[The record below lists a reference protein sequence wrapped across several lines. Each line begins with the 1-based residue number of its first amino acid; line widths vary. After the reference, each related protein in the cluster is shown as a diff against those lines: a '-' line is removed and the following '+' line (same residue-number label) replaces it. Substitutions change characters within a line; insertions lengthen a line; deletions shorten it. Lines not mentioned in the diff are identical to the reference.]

1 MKAELKNKANFRG
14 ELTRFLDSAI
24 ALVARGGALTGG
36 GAGLYPGEEKRY
48 CVCHLGCSEEN
59 AMAEGRVRTG
69 LYRTWL
75 LAVLVFSLLAC
86 VGAPLFAAPGFSTG
100 PALARLSALGVEQVV
115 FATRLS
121 YDDPHW
127 YANIGYYC
135 DDVNHKAYAG
145 NGKPDESKLYL
156 LDAASGD
163 IRVLLDAEGGG
174 VRDPHVHYDGATI
187 LFSYRQRGTDC
198 YNLYELQ
205 ADGSGLRRVTDAP
218 YDDYEAAYLPDDDI
232 VFVSTRSMRWVGCWK
247 TQVGTLFRCDRN
259 GRNLRPL
266 SFNLEHD
273 NTPSVL
279 PDGRILYTR
288 WEYVDRSQVGYH
300 QLWTMNPDGTA
311 VMAYFGNQKHYPL
324 FIDARPIPGTN
335 ELLLIDSP
343 GHGRSDHRGHV
354 CTVTSQY
361 GPDDERGCRRITRNA
376 AFNDPAPIDES
387 SFLVASHKQ
396 ILLGNRVGDMV
407 PIVTHKGSAN
417 IHEPVLVR
425 RRPRERIVV
434 DQTDE
439 ALSTGRMFL
448 ANIYSG
454 RNMEGIRPGQIKKLL
469 ILEILPKPVNFS
481 GGMDLTSWLGTF
493 ILERVLGTVP
503 VEEDG
508 SAYFEVPAGRPVFF
522 VGLDA
527 NDLSVKRMQSF
538 TNVMPGETLGC
549 VGCHEP
555 RMQTPPSMAA
565 PIPMAAKRSPSRIE
579 PFRGLPD
586 VLDFRRHVQPILDSR
601 CVSCHS
607 YEKPEGRVA
616 LTDDLGLCW
625 SISYYTLLATDQ
637 VADGRNGLGNQK
649 PHTIGSSASKLMS
662 KIDGSHYDV
671 TLTPEE
677 WRTIWLWLESGAPY
691 AGTYAA
697 LRNAEDQGRQGLAHS
712 VFWSPV
718 LNQRCRQCHAPGK
731 QAPPLPAY
739 ISEEQRRALV
749 KKLQTAPH
757 ERIVREHDSRFSAH
771 VLLNMSR
778 PELSPLLL
786 GPLPRAA
793 GGWGTCPHEFQGTDD
808 PDYQAL
814 LTLMQDRKKQ
824 YDQVPRYGMSGFKPN
839 AQYVREMKK
848 FGVLPAQFDLN
859 RDPID
864 IFEIEQRYWQLFWY
878 RPESERK
885 WSYLR

>member
-1 MKAELKNKANFRG
+1 MG
-14 ELTRFLDSAI
+14 
-24 ALVARGGALTGG
+24 
-36 GAGLYPGEEKRY
+36 
-48 CVCHLGCSEEN
+48 
-59 AMAEGRVRTG
+59 EGRVCTG
-69 LYRTWL
+69 SCRFGWL
-75 LAVLVFSLLAC
+75 SVVILSLLLGGGVVLAEP
-86 VGAPLFAAPGFSTG
+86 ALTTG
-100 PALARLSALGVEQVV
+100 PGVGRLSELSVEQVV
-115 FATRLS
+115 FVTRLP

-135 DDVNHKAYAG
+135 DDANHKAYAG

-156 LDAASGD
+156 LDVATGD
-163 IRVLLDAEGGG
+163 IRVLFDAKGGG
-174 VRDPHVHYDGATI
+174 VRDPHVHYDGATV
-187 LFSYRQRGTDC
+187 LFSYRPAGADC
-198 YNLYELQ
+198 YNLYEIQ
-205 ADGSGLRRVTDAP
+205 ADGTKLRRVTNVP

-311 VMAYFGNQKHYPL
+311 VQAYFGNQAHYPL
-324 FIDARPIPGTN
+324 YIDAKPIPGTN

-343 GHGRSDHRGHV
+343 GHGATDHRGHV
-354 CTVTSQY
+354 TTMTSRY
-361 GPDDERGCRRITRNA
+361 GPDDLRGRRRIKLKGVRGWA
-376 AFNDPAPIDES
+376 PCNDPDPIDET
-387 SFLVASHKQ
+387 SFIVAHNKRL
-396 ILLGNRVGDMV
+396 LLGTREGDV
-407 PIVTHKGSAN
+407 AVAVENKGNAN

-425 RRPRERIVV
+425 PRPRERIVV
-434 DQTDE
+434 DQTD
-439 ALSTGRMFL
+439 ASQATGRMFL

-454 RNMEGIRPGQIKKLL
+454 RNMEGVQPGQIKKLL
-469 ILEILPKPVNFS
+469 VLETLPKPVNFS

-493 ILERVLGTVP
+493 TLERVLGTVP

-549 VGCHEP
+549 VGCHEQ
-555 RMQTPPSMAA
+555 RGQTPDSMAT
-565 PIPMAAKRSPSRIE
+565 PIPTAARRSPSRIE
-579 PFRGLPD
+579 PFEGLPD
-586 VLDFRRHVQPILDSR
+586 VLDYRRDVQPILNKH
-601 CVSCHS
+601 CISCHS

-616 LTDDLGLCW
+616 LTDDLGPCW
-625 SISYYTLLATDQ
+625 SMSYYTLLATGQ

-649 PHTIGSSASKLMS
+649 PRTIGSSASKLMS

-671 TLTPEE
+671 TLTPKE
-677 WRTIWLWLESGAPY
+677 WRTIWLWLESAAPY

-697 LRNAEDQGRQGLAHS
+697 LRNAEDQGRQGPALAAL
-712 VFWSPV
+712 WSPV
-718 LNQRCRQCHAPGK
+718 LNQRCRGCHAAGK
-731 QAPPLPAY
+731 QAPPLPAH
-739 ISEEQRRALV
+739 ISEQQRRELV
-749 KKLQTAPH
+749 KKLGTAPH
-757 ERIVREHDSRFSAH
+757 ERIVREHDHRFSGH
-771 VLLNMSR
+771 ILLNMSR

-786 GPLPRAA
+786 GPLPKAA
-793 GGWGTCPHEFQGTDD
+793 GGWGTCAYAFGGKDD
-808 PDYQAL
+808 PHYQAL
-814 LTLMQDRKKQ
+814 LGLMRQRTKQ
-824 YDQVPRYGMSGFKPN
+824 YDQIPRFGMPGFRPN
-839 AQYVREMKK
+839 AQYIREMKK
-848 FGVLPAQFDLN
+848 FGVLPADFDAS

-864 IFEIEQRYWQLFWY
+864 VFETDQRYWQLFWY
-878 RPESERK
+878 RPQSERK
-885 WSYLR
+885 WSYLP